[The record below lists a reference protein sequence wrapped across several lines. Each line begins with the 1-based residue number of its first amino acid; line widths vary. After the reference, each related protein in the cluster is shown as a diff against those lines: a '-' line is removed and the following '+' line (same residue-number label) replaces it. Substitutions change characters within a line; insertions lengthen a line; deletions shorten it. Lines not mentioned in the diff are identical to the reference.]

1 MSNERTVEQRLNDLE
16 QVLRTVIVF
25 NMNAA
30 SVLGRRLSHGNDPI
44 AQAIAQDLRDLKL
57 QKFENIDKAL
67 HDQYADSLALTITG
81 RA

>member
-1 MSNERTVEQRLNDLE
+1 MSNEKTVEQRLNDLE

-30 SVLGRRLSHGNDPI
+30 AVLGRRLSYGNEPI
-44 AQAIAQDLRDLKL
+44 AQAIAQDLRDLKF
-57 QKFENIDKAL
+57 QSFENIDQAL